1 MRIVWSPTAIAQL
14 TEIRA
19 YIEQDKPEAARE
31 VARRIVNA
39 ADQLIS
45 NPRLGRRGR
54 HPGTRELIIPG
65 TPYLLPYRIN
75 GQEIRILAVFHTARL
90 WPEKE

>member
-14 TEIRA
+14 SEIRA
-19 YIEQDKPEAARE
+19 YIEQDKPEAARA
-31 VARRIVNA
+31 VARRIVAA
-39 ADQLIS
+39 ADQLIA
-45 NPRLGRRGR
+45 NPRLGRLGR

-65 TPYLLPYRIN
+65 TPYLLPYRIQ
-75 GQEIRILAVFHTARL
+75 GQQIRILAVFHAAQL

>member
-14 TEIRA
+14 SEIRA
-19 YIEQDKPEAARE
+19 YIEQDKPEAARG
-31 VARRIVNA
+31 VARRIVAA
-39 ADQLIS
+39 ADQLS
-45 NPRLGRRGR
+45 TNPRLGRPGR

-65 TPYLLPYRIN
+65 TPYLLPYRIQ
-75 GQEIRILAVFHTARL
+75 GQQIRILAVFHASRL

>member
-14 TEIRA
+14 SEIRA

-31 VARRIVNA
+31 VARRIVAA
-39 ADQLIS
+39 ADQLSS
-45 NPRLGRRGR
+45 NPRLGRPGR

-65 TPYLLPYRIN
+65 TPYLLPYRI
-75 GQEIRILAVFHTARL
+75 QDQQIRILAVFHTARL
-90 WPEKE
+90 WPERE